1 MPNYEF
7 TPERGFRL
15 DEDRVSVKPQPS
27 LLRALYNNS
36 VALFDAGVVAGT
48 HDAQTNPTDRRALRT
63 HRTLFEAISIYNN
76 PQSKAYSHGYCIG
89 FASIRGDVHDVV

>member
-1 MPNYEF
+1 MPDYEF

-15 DEDRVSVKPQPS
+15 NEERVFEKPRPS
-27 LLRALYNNS
+27 MLRALYNNS

-48 HDAQTNPTDRRALRT
+48 HDAQKNPTDRRAFNT
-63 HRTLFEAISIYNN
+63 HRTLVEGVSVWNN

-89 FASIRGDVHDVV
+89 FASIRGGTHDVV